1 MKPSL
6 LAGPLDWLMD
16 KSLLL
21 GYTKIGPVVR
31 RRWWPADVA
40 PGALVGEHVLVTGA
54 SGGLG
59 LAAAIGIARL
69 GATVHLV
76 GRRHDRLVTARAA
89 ALRQVP
95 AGRFELAE
103 CDVSDLDAVRGFCAE
118 FAARTPRLRALV
130 HNAGVM
136 PPSRTT
142 SAQGHEL
149 TLATHVLGPHLMTKL
164 LADTLGGGRVVVV
177 SSGGMYGQRLPTSDF
192 EYEQGTYSGLTAY
205 ARTKRM
211 QVALTPRWAA
221 DLGPGGVDVQAMHPG
236 WADTPGVS
244 DALPGFARL
253 IGPLLRSPQQGADTV
268 VWLAGTTERLP
279 AGRFW
284 CDRRPRPT
292 HYAAPLGVES
302 EVDRERLWEFV
313 TAATAQV
320 AADGSG

>member
-31 RRWWPADVA
+31 RHWWPPDVP
-40 PGALVGEHVLVTGA
+40 PGALAGEQVLVTGA

-76 GRRHDRLVTARAA
+76 GRRRYRLVTARAA
-89 ALRQVP
+89 ALQQVP
-95 AGRFELAE
+95 TGRFELAE

-118 FAARTPRLRALV
+118 FAAQTPQLRALV

-149 TLATHVLGPHLMTKL
+149 TLATHVLGPHLMTTL
-164 LADTLGGGRVVVV
+164 LADTLAGGRVVVV
-177 SSGGMYGQRLPTSDF
+177 SSGGMYGQRLPTLDF
-192 EYEQGTYSGLTAY
+192 EYERGSYSGVSAY

-211 QVALTPRWAA
+211 QVALTPLWAA
-221 DLGPGGVDVQAMHPG
+221 DLAARGVDVQAMHPG
-236 WADTPGVS
+236 WAATPGVTDS
-244 DALPGFARL
+244 LPGFARL

-268 VWLAGTTERLP
+268 VWLVGTTERLP
-279 AGRFW
+279 GGRFW

-292 HYAAPLGVES
+292 HYAAPFGVES
-302 EVDRERLWEFV
+302 EVDLHRLWEFV
-313 TAATAQV
+313 TAATAQ
-320 AADGSG
+320 APADGSG